1 MDDRQFDRLA
11 QRLASGLDRR
21 TLTAALGAALAGA
34 GLAAAEGVADAKGK
48 GKHRRHRDHGD
59 GGNHVDGGSGG
70 QGVAPAKKKKCKNGT
85 TKCGKKCRDLSAD
98 PANCGACGHA
108 CGSGQGCS
116 SGSCATGCGAP
127 NTLCGQSCVNTQ
139 TDESH
144 CGGCGHACGGDETC
158 CNGSCLNTQT
168 DGANC
173 GGCGH
178 ACGSGESC
186 QSGQCQTASCG
197 AGEFLC
203 GGSCVPSVGDNPC
216 CTQADCGGPSGSY
229 YYNYITCD
237 TTIHQ
242 CRCINEGADSKAT
255 WGICHRTADGRGLC
269 GECCLGSPGAQGSQN
284 CPGEW
289 GCNGLDYCSC
299 PADSTWCDLNGAK
312 ACYRTALNADRSWDP
327 THCPQSG
334 SGTTTCYDCT
344 EGGTKPNM
352 FCCSYGC
359 WDLSG
364 YGPGTGGISANGSCG
379 GCTKAC
385 PGDRMC
391 CNDGPGTAPTCK
403 LPRAG
408 VCPPAGM
415 DS

>member
-1 MDDRQFDRLA
+1 MDDRRFDLLA
-11 QRLASGLDRR
+11 QRLAAGLDRR
-21 TLTAALGAALAGA
+21 TLAATLGAALAGVGLVAA
-34 GLAAAEGVADAKGK
+34 GGAADAKGK
-48 GKHRRHRDHGD
+48 GRRGRGKHGGHRDHG
-59 GGNHVDGGSGG
+59 GGGDQRGGGAAGG
-70 QGVAPAKKKKCKNGT
+70 DAVAPAKKKCKGGKS
-85 TKCGKKCRDLSAD
+85 KCGKKCRDLTSD

-108 CGSGQGCS
+108 CGSGEGCV
-116 SGSCATGCGAP
+116 GGACAGGCGAGQ
-127 NTLCGQSCVNTQ
+127 TRCGGSCV
-139 TDESH
+139 
-144 CGGCGHACGGDETC
+144 
-158 CNGSCLNTQT
+158 NTQT

-173 GGCGH
+173 GSCGH
-178 ACGSGESC
+178 ACASGQGC
-186 QSGQCQTASCG
+186 QGGQCQTPTCG
-197 AGEFLC
+197 AGQMLC
-203 GGSCVPSVGDNPC
+203 GGSCVPDVAHNGC
-216 CTQADCGGPSGSY
+216 CDDTHCGGPHGAASSHT
-229 YYNYITCD
+229 NDIACD
-237 TTIHQ
+237 TSIHQ
-242 CRCINEGADSKAT
+242 CRCIDDGVDSKAT
-255 WGICHRTADGRGLC
+255 WGICQRTADGRGLC

-299 PADSTWCDLNGAK
+299 PADSTWCDLNGKK
-312 ACYRTALNADRSWDP
+312 ACYRTALNADLSWDP

-334 SGTTTCYDCT
+334 SGTNICRDCT

-352 FCCSYGC
+352 FCCTYGC

-364 YGPGTGGISANGSCG
+364 YGPGSGGVMFSGSCG